1 MCKFFVSIFN
11 PELTIEDF
19 KAFCSDI
26 IGDDYSVEK
35 LTTKYPSYSFFL
47 ITCDITHKVK
57 LLNPQ
62 SWEEGVLIRSFYGEF
77 KCQDQE

>member
-26 IGDDYSVEK
+26 VGDDYSVEK
-35 LTTKYPSYSFFL
+35 LTTKYPSYSSFL
-47 ITCDITHKVK
+47 ITCDVTHKVK
-57 LLNPQ
+57 LLDPQ
-62 SWEEGVLIRSFYGEF
+62 SWEEGVLIRPFYGEF
-77 KCQDQE
+77 KCQD